1 MSKLV
6 LVDGHALFH
15 RAFHAMPPLT
25 TSKGELVNAVFG
37 FTSMLLRVLSDIK
50 PDYAVVA
57 FDTKAPTFRHTE
69 YTAYKAHRIAA
80 PEEMHQQLPRVKEV
94 VDSLNIPIFTLEGYE
109 ADDII
114 GTLASQ
120 ATNQEVFIVTGDR
133 DALQLVNT
141 HIKTYMP
148 GKSLSDIIIYDGKKF
163 EEKYGFGPKQLID
176 YKALVG
182 DASDN
187 IPGVDGIGEVSA
199 TKLIQEFGSVEEIYR
214 NLEKIPEKLNK
225 KLALGAESAVLSKK
239 LATIDTQV
247 PIQLDLNKCI
257 LSDYDK
263 QKAIKLFEE
272 LEFKSLI
279 SRLPGVKLTTKKQL
293 VSEDQGEL
301 FGSNEQVEPVKQDLT
316 DLDKVL
322 REMEKYGALVDKD
335 YLEKLAK
342 EINTEIQSLEK
353 EIYKAVGHEF
363 NLNSPKQ
370 LSGVLFG
377 ELGLT
382 PFKKGKDH
390 ASTDEETLN
399 ELLGAHPSIE
409 LLLKYREL
417 FKLKSTYV
425 ETLPPLLDENN
436 KVHTTYHSDAT
447 KTGRL
452 SSKDPNLQNIPV
464 KGNWG
469 SKVREAFIAPNGSK
483 LISADYNQIELRVMA
498 HLSQDKNLMEVFQ
511 KGEDI
516 HTRTAAEI
524 LDKKPEE
531 VTKDDRRIAKMVN
544 FGIMYGISPFGLSRQ
559 LKIDR
564 EEAKQIIDK
573 YFEEF
578 SGVKTWLEKTLSDA
592 YAKGYVETLGGFR
605 RYLIELKQGNY
616 RVRAAG
622 ERQAINAPVQGTAAD
637 IIKAAMI
644 RLDSEFR
651 TQKLQ
656 TKMILQVHDE
666 LVFEVPD
673 TELEKVTPI
682 IKDLMENS
690 FKLSIPVTVEM
701 KIGQNWGQMKPI
713 SENDGDGKA

>member
-37 FTSMLLRVLSDIK
+37 FTSMLLRVLNDIK
-50 PDYAVVA
+50 PEYAVVA
-57 FDTKAPTFRHTE
+57 FDTKAPTFRHTQ

-80 PEEMHQQLPRVKEV
+80 PEEMHQQLPRIKEV
-94 VDSLNIPIFTLEGYE
+94 VDSLNIPIFVLEGYE

-114 GTLASQ
+114 GTLANQ
-120 ATNQEVFIVTGDR
+120 AVDLEVDIVTGDR

-148 GKSLSDIIIYDGKKF
+148 GKSLSDIQIYDGKRF
-163 EEKYGFGPKQLID
+163 EEKYGFKPKQLID
-176 YKALVG
+176 FKALVG

-187 IPGVDGIGEVSA
+187 IPGVMGIGEVSA
-199 TKLIQEFGSVEEIYR
+199 TKLIQEFGSLEEIYK
-214 NLEKIPEKLNK
+214 NLNKIPEKISQ
-225 KLALGAESAVLSKK
+225 KLAADAENAKMSKE
-239 LATIDTQV
+239 LATIDTAA
-247 PIQLDLNKCI
+247 PIRLDLNKCI
-257 LSDYDK
+257 LSDYDH

-279 SRLPGVKLTTKKQL
+279 PRLPGVSVNTKKVEINENQT
-293 VSEDQGEL
+293 EL
-301 FGSNEQVEPVKQDLT
+301 FGTNEQIEPVKQET
-316 DLDKVL
+316 TELDKVL
-322 REMEKYGALVDKD
+322 REMEKSGVLVDKK

-342 EINTEIQSLEK
+342 EINAKIVELEK
-353 EIYKAVGHEF
+353 EIYKSVGHEF

-370 LSGVLFG
+370 LAGVLFG

-382 PFKKGKDH
+382 PFKKGKEH
-390 ASTDEETLN
+390 ASTGEETLV
-399 ELLGAHPSIE
+399 ELTGAHPMIE
-409 LLLKYREL
+409 MLLSYREL

-425 ETLPPLLDENN
+425 DALPPLLDENN
-436 KVHTTYHSDAT
+436 RLHTSYHTDAT

-452 SSKDPNLQNIPV
+452 SSTNPNLQNIPV
-464 KGNWG
+464 KGEWG
-469 SKVREAFIAPNGSK
+469 IKVRNAFIAPVGSK

-498 HLSQDKNLMEVFQ
+498 HLSGDKALKEIFQ

-524 LDKKPEE
+524 LNKKPEE
-531 VTKDDRRIAKMVN
+531 VTKDDRRIAKVVN
-544 FGIMYGISPFGLSRQ
+544 FGIMYGISPFGLARQ
-559 LKIDR
+559 LKIDHDT
-564 EEAKQIIDK
+564 AKQIIDR

-578 SGVKTWLEKTLSDA
+578 SGVKIWLENTLSDA

-605 RYLIELKQGNY
+605 RYLIELKQGNHHL
-616 RVRAAG
+616 RAAG
-622 ERQAINAPVQGTAAD
+622 ERMAINAPVQGTAAD

-644 RLDSEFR
+644 RLDS
-651 TQKLQ
+651 QLKDHK

-666 LVFEVPD
+666 LVFETPD
-673 TELEKVTPI
+673 NEVAKIYPV
-682 IKDLMENS
+682 IKETMEQT
-690 FKLSIPVTVEM
+690 FKLDVPVVIES
-701 KIGQNWGQMKPI
+701 KIGQNWGQMKLI
-713 SENDGDGKA
+713 D

>member
-6 LVDGHALFH
+6 LIDGHALFH

-50 PDYAVVA
+50 PEYAIVA

-80 PEEMHQQLPRVKEV
+80 PEEMHQQLPRIKEV

-109 ADDII
+109 ADDVI

-120 ATNQEVFIVTGDR
+120 AVDQEVFIVTGDR

-141 HIKTYMP
+141 HVKAYMP

-163 EEKYGFGPKQLID
+163 EEKYGFKPKQLID

-182 DASDN
+182 DPSDN
-187 IPGVDGIGEVSA
+187 IPGVEGIGEVSA
-199 TKLIQEFGSVEEIYR
+199 TKLIQEFSSVEEIYK
-214 NLEKIPEKLNK
+214 NLDIIPEKISK
-225 KLALGAESAVLSKK
+225 KLAFGSESAVLSKS
-239 LATIDTQV
+239 LATIDTQA
-247 PIQLDLNKCI
+247 PIRLDLNKCI
-257 LSDYDK
+257 LSDYDH
-263 QKAIKLFEE
+263 QKAINLFEE

-279 SRLPGVKLTTKKQL
+279 SRLPNVGKTNKKQL

-301 FGSNEQVEPVKQDLT
+301 FGSNEQLEPVKKDLS

-322 REMEKYGALVDKD
+322 RDMEEYGALVDKD
-335 YLEKLAK
+335 YLEKLAL
-342 EINTEIQSLEK
+342 EINSEIAKLEK
-353 EIYKAVGHEF
+353 EIYKNVGHEF

-370 LSGVLFG
+370 LAGVLFG

-382 PFKKGKDH
+382 PFKKGKEH
-390 ASTDEETLN
+390 ASTGEETLT
-399 ELLGAHPSIE
+399 ELIGAHSVIE
-409 LLLKYREL
+409 SLLKYREL

-425 ETLPPLLDENN
+425 DTLPPLLDKNN
-436 KVHTTYHSDAT
+436 RVHTHYHTDAT

-464 KGNWG
+464 KGEWG
-469 SKVREAFIAPNGSK
+469 LKVREAFIAPAGSK

-498 HLSQDKNLMEVFQ
+498 HLSKDKNLVEIFQ

-531 VTKDDRRIAKMVN
+531 ITKDDRRIAKMVN

-564 EEAKQIIDK
+564 EVAKQIIDK

-578 SGVKTWLEKTLSDA
+578 SGVKIWVENTLSDA

-616 RVRAAG
+616 HVRAAG

-644 RLDSEFR
+644 RISKQLSEGSY
-651 TQKLQ
+651 Q

-666 LVFEVPD
+666 LVFEVP
-673 TELEKVTPI
+673 EKEVEKVYPLIRET
-682 IKDLMENS
+682 MENT
-690 FKLSIPVTVEM
+690 FKLDVPIEVES

-713 SENDGDGKA
+713 

>member
-50 PDYAVVA
+50 PEYAVVA
-57 FDTKAPTFRHTE
+57 FDTKAPTFRHTQ
-69 YTAYKAHRIAA
+69 YTGYKAHRIAA

-94 VDSLNIPIFTLEGYE
+94 VDSLNIPIFVLEGYE

-120 ATNQEVFIVTGDR
+120 AVDQEVYIVTGDR

-141 HIKTYMP
+141 HVKTYMP
-148 GKSLSDIIIYDGKKF
+148 GKSLSDIHIYDGKKF
-163 EEKYGFGPKQLID
+163 EEKYGFKPIQLID

-182 DASDN
+182 DQSDN
-187 IPGVDGIGEVSA
+187 IPGVAGIGEVTA
-199 TKLIQEFGSVEEIYR
+199 TKLIQEFGSVEEIYK
-214 NLEKIPEKLNK
+214 NLDKIPEKISK
-225 KLALGAESAVLSKK
+225 KLAEGAESAQMSKE
-239 LATIDTQV
+239 LATIDTAS

-257 LSDYDK
+257 LSDYDH
-263 QKAIKLFEE
+263 QKAINLFEE

-279 SRLPGVKLTTKKQL
+279 KRLPNVSASEKKTEVHEAQT
-293 VSEDQGEL
+293 EL
-301 FGSNEQVEPVKQDLT
+301 FGSNEQIEPVKQET
-316 DLDKVL
+316 SDLDKVL
-322 REMEKYGALVDKD
+322 REMENYGVLVDKT
-335 YLEKLAK
+335 YLEELAK
-342 EINTEIQSLEK
+342 EIDKKISGLEK
-353 EIYKAVGHEF
+353 DIYKSVGHEF

-382 PFKKGKDH
+382 PFKKGKEH
-390 ASTDEETLN
+390 ASTGEETLT
-399 ELLGAHPSIE
+399 ELLGAHPAIE
-409 LLLKYREL
+409 MLLTYREL

-425 ETLPPLLDENN
+425 DTLPLLVDKDNRI
-436 KVHTTYHSDAT
+436 HTHYHTDAT

-464 KGNWG
+464 KGDWG
-469 SKVREAFIAPNGSK
+469 IKVRNAFIAPKGSK

-498 HLSQDKNLMEVFQ
+498 HLSGDKALKEIFQ

-524 LDKKPEE
+524 LDKDPKD

-544 FGIMYGISPFGLSRQ
+544 FGIMYGISAFGLSRQ

-564 EEAKQIIDK
+564 DTAQKIIDR
-573 YFEEF
+573 YFAEF
-578 SGVKTWLEKTLSDA
+578 SGVKIWLETTLSDA

-605 RYLIELKQGNY
+605 RYLVELKQGNY
-616 RVRAAG
+616 HVRAAG

-644 RLDSEFR
+644 RLD
-651 TQKLQ
+651 TQLKSYK

-666 LVFEVPD
+666 LVFEIPD
-673 TELEKVTPI
+673 SDVDKVYPI
-682 IKDLMENS
+682 IKETMEQT
-690 FKLSIPVTVEM
+690 FKLDVPVTIES
-701 KIGQNWGQMKPI
+701 KIGQNWGQMKPL
-713 SENDGDGKA
+713 DH

>member
-25 TSKGELVNAVFG
+25 TSKGEFVNAVFG
-37 FTSMLLRVLSDIK
+37 FTSMLLRVLGDIK
-50 PDYAVVA
+50 PEYVVVA
-57 FDTKAPTFRHTE
+57 FDTKAPTFRHTQ
-69 YTAYKAHRIAA
+69 YTAYKAHRLAA
-80 PEEMHQQLPRVKEV
+80 PEEMHQQLPRIKEV

-120 ATNQEVFIVTGDR
+120 AVDQEVFIVTGDR

-141 HIKTYMP
+141 HIKAYMP
-148 GKSLSDIIIYDGKKF
+148 GKSLSDIVIYDGKKF
-163 EEKYGFGPKQLID
+163 EEKYGFKPKQLID

-187 IPGVDGIGEVSA
+187 IPGVMGIGEVSA
-199 TKLIQEFGSVEEIYR
+199 TKLIQEYGSVEEIYK
-214 NLEKIPEKLNK
+214 NLDKIPEKVSK
-225 KLALGAESAVLSKK
+225 KLAEGAESAAMSKR
-239 LATIDTQV
+239 LATIDTQA

-257 LSDYDK
+257 LSDYDH
-263 QKAIKLFEE
+263 QKAISLFEE

-279 SRLPGVKLTTKKQL
+279 PRLPGVKLTTKKQV
-293 VSEDQGEL
+293 VSENQGEL
-301 FGSNEQVEPVKQDLT
+301 FGSNEQVEPVKQDLS

-322 REMEKYGALVDKD
+322 REMEEYGALVDKN

-342 EINTEIQSLEK
+342 EINAEIESLEK
-353 EIYKAVGHEF
+353 EIYKSVGHEF

-377 ELGLT
+377 EIGLT

-399 ELLGAHPSIE
+399 ELLGAHPAIE
-409 LLLKYREL
+409 MLLSYREL
-417 FKLKSTYV
+417 FKLKSIYV
-425 ETLPPLLDENN
+425 DALPPLLDKNN
-436 KVHTTYHSDAT
+436 RLHTHYHTDAT

-452 SSKDPNLQNIPV
+452 SSTNPNLQNIPA
-464 KGNWG
+464 KGDWG
-469 SKVREAFIAPNGSK
+469 IKVREAFIAPDGSK

-498 HLSQDKNLMEVFQ
+498 HLSQDKNLVEIFK

-516 HTRTAAEI
+516 HTRTAAEV
-524 LDKKPEE
+524 LDKKPEDI
-531 VTKDDRRIAKMVN
+531 TKDDRRIAKMVN

-564 EEAKQIIDK
+564 DVAKQIIDK

-578 SGVKTWLEKTLSDA
+578 SGVKIWLEKTLSDA

-605 RYLIELKQGNY
+605 RYLIELKQGNF

-637 IIKAAMI
+637 IIKAAMMTI
-644 RLDSEFR
+644 SN
-651 TQKLQ
+651 KLQ
-656 TKMILQVHDE
+656 VTGYKTKMILQVHDE

-673 TELEKVTPI
+673 KEVEQVKPI
-682 IKDLMENS
+682 IKDLMENT
-690 FKLSIPVTVEM
+690 FKLSVPVEVEI
-701 KIGQNWGQMKPI
+701 KIGQNWGQMKPL
-713 SENDGDGKA
+713 K

>member
-25 TSKGELVNAVFG
+25 TTKGELVNAVFG
-37 FTSMLLRVLSDIK
+37 FTSMLLRVLNDIK
-50 PDYAVVA
+50 PEYAVVC
-57 FDTKAPTFRHTE
+57 FDTKAPTFRHTQ

-80 PEEMHQQLPRVKEV
+80 PEEMHQQLPRIKEV

-109 ADDII
+109 ADDVI
-114 GTLASQ
+114 GTLANQ
-120 ATNQEVFIVTGDR
+120 AGDLEVLIVTGDR
-133 DALQLVNT
+133 DSLQLVNK
-141 HIKTYMP
+141 HIKSYMP
-148 GKSLSDIIIYDGKKF
+148 GKSLSDIQIWDGERVKQ
-163 EEKYGFGPKQLID
+163 KYGFEPRQLID
-176 YKALVG
+176 FKALAG

-187 IPGVDGIGEVSA
+187 IPGVRGVGEVTA
-199 TKLIQEFGSVEEIYR
+199 TRLINEFGSIENIYKS
-214 NLEKIPEKLNK
+214 LDKIPEKTRRL
-225 KLALGAESAVLSKK
+225 LAEDAENAVLSKK
-239 LATIDTQV
+239 LATIDTAS
-247 PIQLDLNKCI
+247 PIRLDLNKCI
-257 LSDYDK
+257 LKDYDK
-263 QKAIKLFEE
+263 SKAIELFKE
-272 LEFKSLI
+272 LEFNSLLT
-279 SRLPGVKLTTKKQL
+279 RLPGVNKGALKETPANK
-293 VSEDQGEL
+293 DQTEL
-301 FGSNEQVEPVKQDLT
+301 FRGEETVAPVKTENNQLEII
-316 DLDKVL
+316 L
-322 REMEKYGALVDKD
+322 REMENYGVLVDKG

-342 EINTEIQSLEK
+342 EIDSTIKNLEK
-353 EIYKAVGHEF
+353 GIYKSVGHEF

-399 ELLGAHPSIE
+399 ELIGAHPCIE

-425 ETLPPLLDENN
+425 DTLPPLLDKNN
-436 KVHTTYHSDAT
+436 RVHTHYHTDAT

-452 SSKDPNLQNIPV
+452 SSNNPNLQNIPV
-464 KGNWG
+464 KGEWG
-469 SKVREAFIAPNGSK
+469 SKVREAFIAPKGSK

-498 HLSQDKNLMEVFQ
+498 HLSQDKNLVEIFK

-516 HTRTAAEI
+516 HTRTAAEV
-524 LDKKPEE
+524 LDKKPEDI
-531 VTKDDRRIAKMVN
+531 TKDDRRIAKMVN

-564 EEAKQIIDK
+564 DVAKQIIDK

-578 SGVKTWLEKTLSDA
+578 SGVKIWLEKTLSDA

-605 RYLIELKQGNY
+605 RYLIELKQGNF

-637 IIKAAMI
+637 IIKAAMMTI
-644 RLDSEFR
+644 SN
-651 TQKLQ
+651 KLQ
-656 TKMILQVHDE
+656 VTGYKTKMILQVHDE

-673 TELEKVTPI
+673 KEVEQVKPI
-682 IKDLMENS
+682 IKDLMENA
-690 FKLSIPVTVEM
+690 FKLSVPVTVEV
-701 KIGQNWGQMKPI
+701 KIGQNWGQMKPL
-713 SENDGDGKA
+713 K

>member
-1 MSKLV
+1 MSRLV

-50 PDYAVVA
+50 PEYAVVA

-69 YTAYKAHRIAA
+69 YTAYKAHRISA

-94 VDSLNIPIFTLEGYE
+94 VDTLNIPIFVLEGYE

-114 GTLASQ
+114 GTLANQ
-120 ATNQEVFIVTGDR
+120 AGDLDVYIVTGDR

-141 HIKTYMP
+141 HVKAYMP
-148 GKSLSDIIIYDGKKF
+148 GKSLSDIVIYDGKKF
-163 EEKYGFGPKQLID
+163 EDKYGFKPKQLID
-176 YKALVG
+176 FKALVG
-182 DASDN
+182 DSSDN
-187 IPGVDGIGEVSA
+187 IPGVAGIGEVSA
-199 TKLIQEFGSVEEIYR
+199 TKLIQEFESVEEIYK
-214 NLEKIPEKLNK
+214 NIEKIPEKLSK
-225 KLALGAESAVLSKK
+225 KLAEGAESAVLSKK
-239 LATIDTQV
+239 LATIDTSV
-247 PIQLDLNKCI
+247 PIRLDLNKCI
-257 LSDYDK
+257 LADYDHTK
-263 QKAIKLFEE
+263 VQRLFEE
-272 LEFKSLI
+272 LEFKSLL
-279 SRLPGVKLTTKKQL
+279 SRLPNASKSLKKQ
-293 VSEDQGEL
+293 EIHNDQTEL
-301 FGSNEQVEPVKQDLT
+301 FSSEEKVEPVKNNLT

-322 REMEKYGALVDKD
+322 REMENYGALVDKG
-335 YLEKLAK
+335 YLGDLAK
-342 EINTEIQSLEK
+342 DINGEIDKLEK
-353 EIYKAVGHEF
+353 EIYKSVGHEF

-382 PFKKGKDH
+382 PIKKGKDH

-399 ELLGAHPSIE
+399 ELLGVHPSIE

-425 ETLPPLLDENN
+425 DTLPPLLDEKNR
-436 KVHTTYHSDAT
+436 VHTTYHSDAT

-452 SSKDPNLQNIPV
+452 SSKDPNLQNIPA
-464 KGNWG
+464 KGDWG
-469 SKVREAFIAPNGSK
+469 IKVREAFIAPAGSK

-498 HLSQDKNLMEVFQ
+498 HLSGDKALTEIFN

-524 LDKKPEE
+524 LKKKPEE
-531 VTKDDRRIAKMVN
+531 ITKDDRRIAKVVN
-544 FGIMYGISPFGLSRQ
+544 FGIMYGISPFGLARQ

-564 EEAKQIIDK
+564 EIAKEIIER

-578 SGVKTWLEKTLSDA
+578 SGVKSWLEKTLTDA

-605 RYLIELKQGNY
+605 RHLIELKQGNY

-644 RLDSEFR
+644 RLNSELKRKGFE
-651 TQKLQ
+651 
-656 TKMILQVHDE
+656 TKMTLQVHDE

-673 TELEKVTPI
+673 NEVEQVKPL
-682 IKDLMENS
+682 IKDLMENT
-690 FKLSIPVTVEM
+690 FKLSVPVLVEM
-701 KIGQNWGQMKPI
+701 KIGQNWGQMKPL
-713 SENDGDGKA
+713 E

>member
-50 PDYAVVA
+50 PEYAVVA
-57 FDTKAPTFRHTE
+57 FDTKAPTFRHSE
-69 YTAYKAHRIAA
+69 YTGYKAHRIAA
-80 PEEMHQQLPRVKEV
+80 PEEMHQQLPRIKEV

-109 ADDII
+109 ADDVI
-114 GTLASQ
+114 GTLAYQ
-120 ATNQEVFIVTGDR
+120 AVNQEVFIVTGDR
-133 DALQLVNT
+133 DALQLVNS
-141 HIKTYMP
+141 HIKAYMP
-148 GKSLSDIIIYDGKKF
+148 GKSLSDIVIYDGQKF
-163 EEKYGFGPKQLID
+163 EEKYGFSPKQLID

-182 DASDN
+182 DPSDN
-187 IPGVDGIGEVSA
+187 IPGVMGIGEVGA
-199 TKLIQEFGSVEEIYR
+199 TKLIQEFGSVEKIYQ
-214 NLEKIPEKLNK
+214 NLAKIPEKISQ
-225 KLALGAESAVLSKK
+225 KLAEGSESAVLSKK
-239 LATIDTQV
+239 LATIDTQA
-247 PIQLDLNKCI
+247 PIQLDLKKCI
-257 LSDYDK
+257 LSDYDH

-279 SRLPGVKLTTKKQL
+279 QRLPGVSKATKKQII
-293 VSEDQGEL
+293 SADQGEL
-301 FGSNEQVEPVKQDLT
+301 FGTNEQVEPVKRDLT

-322 REMEKYGALVDKD
+322 REMENFGALVDKA
-335 YLEKLAK
+335 YLEKLAS
-342 EINTEIQSLEK
+342 EINSEISKLES
-353 EIYKAVGHEF
+353 EIFKSVGHEF

-370 LSGVLFG
+370 LSGVLFS

-390 ASTDEETLN
+390 ASTDEETLT
-399 ELLGAHPSIE
+399 ELIGNHPVVE

-417 FKLKSTYV
+417 FKLKSTYID
-425 ETLPPLLDENN
+425 TLPLLLDKNN
-436 KVHTTYHSDAT
+436 RIHTHYHSDAT

-464 KGNWG
+464 KGDWG
-469 SKVREAFIAPNGSK
+469 IKVREAFVAPPGSK

-498 HLSQDKNLMEVFQ
+498 HLSQDKNLVEIFK

-524 LDKKPEE
+524 LDKKPEDI
-531 VTKDDRRIAKMVN
+531 TKDDRRIAKMVN

-564 EEAKQIIDK
+564 EVAKQIIDR
-573 YFEEF
+573 YFAEF
-578 SGVKTWLEKTLSDA
+578 TGVKIWLEKTLSDA

-644 RLDSEFR
+644 RLHS
-651 TQKLQ
+651 QLKNYQ

-673 TELEKVTPI
+673 SEVVKVSPI
-682 IKDLMENS
+682 IKDLMENT
-690 FKLSIPVTVEM
+690 FKLSVPVEVEM

-713 SENDGDGKA
+713 